1 MKLKMTTTQLSIA
14 LAIEEALNGKR
25 VIREQLEAKRYAALR
40 TGNVRLLAAAEVAIS
55 QLEAA

>member
-14 LAIEEALNGKR
+14 LAIEAALNGKR
-25 VIREQLEAKRYAALR
+25 IIRERLEAKRYVALR
-40 TGNVRLLAAAEVAIS
+40 TGNVRLLAAAEVALS